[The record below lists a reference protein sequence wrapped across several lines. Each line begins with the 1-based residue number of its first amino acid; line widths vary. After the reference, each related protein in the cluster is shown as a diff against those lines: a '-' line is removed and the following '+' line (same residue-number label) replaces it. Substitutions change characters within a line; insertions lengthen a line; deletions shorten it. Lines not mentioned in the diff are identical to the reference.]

1 MKLSRRRTSRRPF
14 AVLDI
19 GSSKICCMIGEID
32 KLGTLTLL
40 GQGTHAS
47 AGMRAGEVTVLSDFS
62 DAIGHCVQSAERA
75 AGLAITSVSVVLPG
89 GSPRSAFGTQSITL
103 SDSTVSRRDVRRL
116 LDRCGAQ
123 ALDPTLQLMQL
134 HPLHY
139 SLDEMRGV
147 ADPTGM
153 RGRTLSVD
161 FLTVCAT
168 RTSLTN
174 IIEALAM
181 NHLGA
186 ERFIHA
192 GYAAGLACLGDEERE
207 LGSTV
212 IDLGGGTSSAA
223 IFMDGKLI
231 YIDTVPVGGQHVSTD
246 IARILSTPLGEAERL
261 KAVHG
266 SITPVDAMASAPS
279 PVRQAVELGR
289 SDNITLPGFGDVIEA
304 GGKTIERSLLSAVI
318 KPRIEEI
325 VELLMDRM
333 RAGRME
339 YAAGNRFVLTG
350 GGSQMTGIADFCA
363 QLAGRN
369 VILGQPRG
377 VSNLAV
383 EETSRSSAA
392 AIGAL
397 IHVSRLSEDDP
408 AERQTRTLPH
418 GPIERLGAWFRDTL

>member
-1 MKLSRRRTSRRPF
+1 MKISRRRNSRRPF

-19 GSSKICCMIGEID
+19 GSSKISCMIGEID

-47 AGMRAGEVTVLSDFS
+47 AGMRSGEVTVLSEFS

-75 AGLAITSVSVVLPG
+75 AGLAIASVSVVLPG

-103 SDSTVSRRDVRRL
+103 SDSTVNRRDVRRL

-123 ALDPTLQLMQL
+123 DIDPVLQLMQL

-139 SLDEMRGV
+139 SLDEMRGI

-279 PVRQAVELGR
+279 SVRQALELGR
-289 SDNITLPGFGDVIEA
+289 SDNITLPGLGDVIEA

-325 VELLMDRM
+325 IELLMDRM

-363 QLAGRN
+363 QLASRN
-369 VILGQPRG
+369 VILGQPAG
-377 VSNLAV
+377 ISNLAV

-418 GPIERLGAWFRDTL
+418 GPMERLGAWFRDNL

>member
-1 MKLSRRRTSRRPF
+1 MKFSRRRNSLRPF

-32 KLGTLTLL
+32 KSGTLTLL

-62 DAIGHCVQSAERA
+62 DAIGHCVQTAERA

-89 GSPRSAFGTQSITL
+89 GTPRSTFGTQSITL

-123 ALDPTLQLMQL
+123 DLDPTLQLMQL

-139 SLDEMRGV
+139 SLDEMRGI

-153 RGRTLSVD
+153 RGRSLSVD

-279 PVRQAVELGR
+279 QVRQAVELGR

-318 KPRIEEI
+318 KPRVEEI
-325 VELLMDRM
+325 IELLMDRM

-377 VSNLAV
+377 ISNLPV

-392 AIGAL
+392 AIGGL

-418 GPIERLGAWFRDTL
+418 GPIERLGAWFRDNL

>member
-1 MKLSRRRTSRRPF
+1 MNLGRRRNSRKPF
-14 AVLDI
+14 AILDI

-32 KLGTLTLL
+32 KLGTLNLL

-47 AGMRAGEVTVLSDFS
+47 AGMRAGEVTVLSEFS
-62 DAIGHCVQSAERA
+62 DAIGNCVQSAERA
-75 AGLAITSVSVVLPG
+75 AGLDIASVSVVLPG
-89 GSPRSAFGTQSITL
+89 GTPRSAFGAQSITL
-103 SDSTVSRRDVRRL
+103 SDSTVSRRDIRRL

-123 ALDPTLQLMQL
+123 DPDPALQLMQL

-139 SLDEMRGV
+139 SLDEMRGI

-161 FLTVCAT
+161 YLTVCAT
-168 RTSLTN
+168 RTSLAN

-246 IARILSTPLGEAERL
+246 IARILSTPLAEAERL

-266 SITPVDAMASAPS
+266 SITPVDAMATAPS

-325 VELLMDRM
+325 IELLMDRM

-369 VILGQPRG
+369 VILGRPAG
-377 VSNLAV
+377 IGNLAV

-418 GPIERLGAWFRDTL
+418 GPMERLGAWFRDNL

>member
-1 MKLSRRRTSRRPF
+1 MKFSRRRNSLRPF

-32 KLGTLTLL
+32 KSGTLTLL

-62 DAIGHCVQSAERA
+62 DAIGHCVQTAERA

-89 GSPRSAFGTQSITL
+89 GTPRSTFGTQSITL

-123 ALDPTLQLMQL
+123 DLDPTLQLMQL

-139 SLDEMRGV
+139 SLDEMRGI

-153 RGRTLSVD
+153 RGRSLSVD

-279 PVRQAVELGR
+279 QVRQAVELGR

-318 KPRIEEI
+318 KPRVEEI
-325 VELLMDRM
+325 IELLMDRM

-369 VILGQPRG
+369 VILGRPAG
-377 VSNLAV
+377 IGNLAV

-418 GPIERLGAWFRDTL
+418 GPMERLGAWFRDNL

>member
-174 IIEALAM
+174 IIEALAI

-418 GPIERLGAWFRDTL
+418 GPIERLGAWFRDNL

>member
-1 MKLSRRRTSRRPF
+1 MKFSRRRNSLRPF

-32 KLGTLTLL
+32 KSGTLTLL

-62 DAIGHCVQSAERA
+62 DAIGHCVQTAERA

-89 GSPRSAFGTQSITL
+89 GTPRSTFGTQSITL

-123 ALDPTLQLMQL
+123 DLDPTLQLMQL

-139 SLDEMRGV
+139 SLDEMRGI

-153 RGRTLSVD
+153 RGRSLSVD

-174 IIEALAM
+174 INEALAM

-279 PVRQAVELGR
+279 QVRQAVELGR

-318 KPRIEEI
+318 KPRVEEI
-325 VELLMDRM
+325 IELLMDRM

-377 VSNLAV
+377 ISNLPV

-392 AIGAL
+392 AIGGL

-418 GPIERLGAWFRDTL
+418 GPIERLGAWFRDNL